1 MNRWQ
6 ALVEI
11 VRSFNERGATP
22 LAFGAVFLTVVAP
35 LLVWMVVAIKLGH
48 AVHLPWFETG

>member
-11 VRSFNERGATP
+11 VRSFNEKGATP
-22 LAFGAVFLTVVAP
+22 LAFGAIFVTVVAP
-35 LLVWMVVAIKLGH
+35 LLIWMIVAIRLGSI
-48 AVHLPWFETG
+48 VHLP